1 MALITFYISSLR
13 NSGVSLGVSM
23 QQPFPLVFER
33 NSTLDSVVPYSAQ
46 KAVAHSSYVFVLL
59 PRVLGISN
67 LMKLEFSL

>member
-1 MALITFYISSLR
+1 
-13 NSGVSLGVSM
+13 M

-46 KAVAHSSYVFVLL
+46 KAVAHSYVFVLL